1 MVLAMESPEQ
11 IPGGIQIHP
20 WITVDQ
26 RELLRIAEFQRR
38 LNGYSEIIREALDEY
53 FERHK

>member
-1 MVLAMESPEQ
+1 MVLAMEAPEQ

-26 RELLRIAEFQRR
+26 REQLRVAEFQRR

-53 FERHK
+53 FKKHK